1 MAVWKL
7 YQHVP
12 VALFVFAFGSI
23 VGSFINV
30 VIYRLPAGMSVISPA
45 SRCPVCGVRLKW
57 YENLPI
63 VGWMLVRGRCRTCR
77 SPVSPQYMLIEAFMA
92 VLFLGLYV
100 AYYMAGPN
108 VPYWGDVGGDW
119 WYYNW
124 VFRTAPAFLV
134 LVFLLAG
141 LTAMTVIDA
150 REFIIPMDIP
160 RVVTVM
166 AFVAWPIQAL
176 LPVAPST
183 WGRWPIQT
191 TDWHWFAVAA
201 AGMAGVLIAWT
212 LLRRGIVRYSFA
224 DYDQYVPPG
233 QVLGD
238 YPHGRREM
246 GVELLFLLPIIAGI
260 TAGHFVGM
268 RLPAAAPPVIVQA
281 LGGSMLGYL
290 VGAGIVW
297 MVRILGT
304 LGFGREAM
312 GLGDVHLMG
321 AVGAVL
327 GWVDPVWIFLV
338 APFFGLSW
346 AVLSM
351 GISSLLKRTRRELP
365 YGPHLAVATLTV
377 LLCRPLFNWVQEVYL
392 PQIQTPGLMP

>member
-1 MAVWKL
+1 MAVWRL

-12 VALFVFAFGSI
+12 VALFVFAFGAI

-30 VIYRLPAGMSVISPA
+30 VIYRLPAGMSVITPP

-108 VPYWGDVGGDW
+108 VPYWDDVGGDW

-176 LPVAPST
+176 LPVAPSSCAKARP
-183 WGRWPIQT
+183 WSWIRCRIRCGGPIN
-191 TDWHWFAVAA
+191 
-201 AGMAGVLIAWT
+201 
-212 LLRRGIVRYSFA
+212 RS
-224 DYDQYVPPG
+224 
-233 QVLGD
+233 
-238 YPHGRREM
+238 
-246 GVELLFLLPIIAGI
+246 
-260 TAGHFVGM
+260 
-268 RLPAAAPPVIVQA
+268 
-281 LGGSMLGYL
+281 
-290 VGAGIVW
+290 
-297 MVRILGT
+297 
-304 LGFGREAM
+304 
-312 GLGDVHLMG
+312 
-321 AVGAVL
+321 
-327 GWVDPVWIFLV
+327 
-338 APFFGLSW
+338 
-346 AVLSM
+346 
-351 GISSLLKRTRRELP
+351 
-365 YGPHLAVATLTV
+365 
-377 LLCRPLFNWVQEVYL
+377 
-392 PQIQTPGLMP
+392 